1 MKEKG
6 VFLVYTEIEKVTI
19 LQEMAS
25 SPLTGL
31 AAFYQRHWEKSRV
44 GEVSTTY
51 FRWQSSDTGWSRV
64 DGC

>member
-6 VFLVYTEIEKVTI
+6 VFLVYTEMEKVTI

-31 AAFYQRHWEKSRV
+31 AAFYQRH
-44 GEVSTTY
+44 
-51 FRWQSSDTGWSRV
+51 
-64 DGC
+64 